1 MSPVATRERILQTA
15 LQIHFLYVED
25 DTERNVERGDEDKH
39 QMKDQGQTGAPAI
52 EKIENVNEGDD
63 KERDDSSE
71 TAVKNKINVMLL
83 SKFETIYL
91 ENK

>member
-15 LQIHFLYVED
+15 LQIDFLYVED

-63 KERDDSSE
+63 EERDDSSE
-71 TAVKNKINVMLL
+71 TVMRIKMNLIRSNL
-83 SKFETIYL
+83 
-91 ENK
+91 

>member
-15 LQIHFLYVED
+15 LQIDFLYVED

-63 KERDDSSE
+63 KERDYSSE
-71 TAVKNKINVMLL
+71 TVMRIKMNLIRSNL
-83 SKFETIYL
+83 
-91 ENK
+91 

>member
-1 MSPVATRERILQTA
+1 MCPITAGERVLQTA

-39 QMKDQGQTGAPAI
+39 QMKDQGQAGAPAI

-71 TAVKNKINVMLL
+71 TVVRIKMNLI
-83 SKFETIYL
+83 
-91 ENK
+91 

>member
-15 LQIHFLYVED
+15 LQIDFLYVED

-63 KERDDSSE
+63 EEGDDSSE
-71 TAVKNKINVMLL
+71 TAVKNKMNVILM
-83 SKFETIYL
+83 SNFETIYL

>member
-15 LQIHFLYVED
+15 LQIDFLYVED

-63 KERDDSSE
+63 KERDDTSE
-71 TAVKNKINVMLL
+71 TAVKNKMNVILM
-83 SKFETIYL
+83 SNFEKIYL

>member
-1 MSPVATRERILQTA
+1 MCPVATRERILQTA

-71 TAVKNKINVMLL
+71 TVMRIKMTLIKSNL
-83 SKFETIYL
+83 
-91 ENK
+91 

>member
-1 MSPVATRERILQTA
+1 MSPVTAGERISQTA
-15 LQIHFLYVED
+15 LQIGFLYVED

-71 TAVKNKINVMLL
+71 TVVRIKMNLIRSNL
-83 SKFETIYL
+83 
-91 ENK
+91 

>member
-1 MSPVATRERILQTA
+1 MSLVTAGERILQTA

-63 KERDDSSE
+63 KERDYSSE
-71 TAVKNKINVMLL
+71 TVMRIKMNLIRSNL
-83 SKFETIYL
+83 
-91 ENK
+91 

>member
-1 MSPVATRERILQTA
+1 MCPITAGERVLQTA
-15 LQIHFLYVED
+15 LQIDFLYVED

-71 TAVKNKINVMLL
+71 TVVRIKMNLIRSNL
-83 SKFETIYL
+83 
-91 ENK
+91 

>member
-1 MSPVATRERILQTA
+1 MCPVATRERILQTA
-15 LQIHFLYVED
+15 LQIDFLYVED

-71 TAVKNKINVMLL
+71 TVVRIKMNLIRSNL
-83 SKFETIYL
+83 
-91 ENK
+91 

>member
-1 MSPVATRERILQTA
+1 MCPVATRERILQTA
-15 LQIHFLYVED
+15 LQIDFLYVED

-52 EKIENVNEGDD
+52 EKIKNVNEGDD

-71 TAVKNKINVMLL
+71 TVMRIKMNLIRSNL
-83 SKFETIYL
+83 
-91 ENK
+91 

>member
-1 MSPVATRERILQTA
+1 MTPVATRERILQTA

-52 EKIENVNEGDD
+52 EKIKNVNEGDD

-71 TAVKNKINVMLL
+71 TVVRIKMNLIRSNL
-83 SKFETIYL
+83 
-91 ENK
+91 

>member
-1 MSPVATRERILQTA
+1 MCPVATRERILQTA
-15 LQIHFLYVED
+15 LQIDFLYVED
-25 DTERNVERGDEDKH
+25 DTERNVEWGDEDKH

-71 TAVKNKINVMLL
+71 TVVRIKMNLIRSNL
-83 SKFETIYL
+83 
-91 ENK
+91 

>member
-1 MSPVATRERILQTA
+1 MCPVATRERILQTA
-15 LQIHFLYVED
+15 LQIDFLYVED

-63 KERDDSSE
+63 KERDDTSE
-71 TAVKNKINVMLL
+71 TAVKNKMNVILM
-83 SKFETIYL
+83 SNFEKIYL